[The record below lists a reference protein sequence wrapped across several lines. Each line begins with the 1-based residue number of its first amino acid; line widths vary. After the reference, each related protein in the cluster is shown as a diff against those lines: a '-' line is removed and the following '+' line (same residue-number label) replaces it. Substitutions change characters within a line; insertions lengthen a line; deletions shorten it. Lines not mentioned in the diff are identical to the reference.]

1 MPRVQAQYTPR
12 ATGLQQV
19 QSPQV
24 QTVAPRYDT
33 PQEDDA
39 TRLARAL
46 GVLNVGQLTNSLE
59 QIQKNNDDD
68 TRKEAAA
75 YANSMTMEDLGKK
88 VRSGEVLP
96 SQSPV
101 FGATVQH
108 IYGENYRAT
117 LERDTLSKM
126 SSGEVKFATPEG
138 LDGYLTKQRN
148 EFLQGQSKY
157 TIAGFDKGWNDFR
170 VRAIGAN
177 TKLNDG
183 EAVNRGVQEA
193 SDNLSNVLL
202 TVTKPDMVGDPQA
215 GASALMSRFELLTST
230 HLLRDDARKDA
241 MTNLLVRIAGSGN
254 QGLLTEMLQQKL
266 PNNGPTVSAFLGER
280 HALTLRNMADS
291 TFDKDQRQRVDVEMA
306 PFLRTAHEGN
316 LDTKAFEAFRQRNE
330 KYITSPAYES
340 VIMADQAAKARIDKQ
355 NAQHAMIMQAQELTM
370 NAAQQAS
377 ALVAARRGHEMP
389 DIQVPTP
396 DGNLKT
402 VKGSDL
408 VAAEVERRVAAD
420 PKMSFDE
427 QVRLYANNSAENKQ
441 WKADLSSA
449 YVNIGEVGVDAQG
462 KPVGQ
467 LLPATVEALNK
478 FSIINQVS
486 TGYARELAGG
496 DNKYQLLVNLQA
508 LRESGVPDVNLAAS
522 LVNQSERNTG
532 KNIENINTR
541 VNKAVADITNPGVF
555 SGRFWGEVFSGE
567 WGNGEKNMRV
577 VQGAVRSL
585 AKAYMSANV
594 ASTGEEAV
602 KKAVE
607 YYANP
612 AVSTQ
617 INNTIYFN
625 KDLPRVPDRQ
635 DQRFWFQRY
644 MDEEVTKRLKD
655 QGIKASANEIVL
667 QPMLGGEPRY
677 MLHLNGTPL
686 GQEFLRRDVEAWI
699 TATDKKDIQE
709 RIKRLTPSAENGAA
723 SFLQEELPGGAVMIQ
738 RKPKRPN
745 GR

>member
-1 MPRVQAQYTPR
+1 MARVQAQYTPR
-12 ATGLQQV
+12 STGLQQLAT
-19 QSPQV
+19 PQV
-24 QTVAPRYDT
+24 QTVQPRYDT
-33 PQEDDA
+33 PQEDSA

-46 GVLNVGQLTNSLE
+46 GVLNVGQIAGALG
-59 QIQKNNDDD
+59 QIQQGNEDEDR
-68 TRKEAAA
+68 RKATD
-75 YANSMTMEDLGKK
+75 YANSMTMDELGKK
-88 VRSGEVLP
+88 IRSGEVLP

-108 IYGENYRAT
+108 IYGENFRST
-117 LERDTLSKM
+117 LERDTLSKLAT
-126 SSGEVKFATPEG
+126 GELKFSTPQE
-138 LDGYLTKQRN
+138 LDGYLTEQRN
-148 EFLQGQSKY
+148 EFLKDQSKY

-177 TKLNDG
+177 TKVNDN
-183 EAVNRGVQEA
+183 EAVARGVQEA
-193 SDNLSNVLL
+193 SDNLANVLL
-202 TVTKPDMVGDPQA
+202 DVSNGDNAKDPQA
-215 GASALMSRFELLTST
+215 GASALMARFELLAGT

-241 MTNLLVRIAGSGN
+241 MTNLMVRIAGSGN
-254 QGLLTEMLQQKL
+254 QALLAEMLQKKL
-266 PNNGPTVSAFLGER
+266 PNNGPTIAAFLGESR
-280 HALTLRNMADS
+280 ALSLTHAAES
-291 TFDKDQRQRVDVEMA
+291 SFDKTQRQRVDVELA
-306 PFLRTAHEGN
+306 PFLRSAHEGT
-316 LDTKAFEAFRQRNE
+316 LDAKAFEEFRKQNE

-340 VIMADQAAKARIDKQ
+340 VIMADQAAKARIDKLNQ
-355 NAQHAMIMQAQELTM
+355 QHQLLMQAQELTM
-370 NAAQQAS
+370 NAAQHAS
-377 ALVAARRGHEMP
+377 TLVAARRGHEMP

-396 DGNLKT
+396 EGTLKT

-408 VAAEVERRVAAD
+408 VTAEVERRIAAD
-420 PKMSFDE
+420 PNMTFDE

-449 YVNIGEVGVDAQG
+449 YVNIGEVGVDANG

-467 LLPATVEALNK
+467 LLKPTLEALDK
-478 FSIINQVS
+478 FAIINQVS

-496 DNKYQLLVNLQA
+496 DSKYQLLVNLQA
-508 LRESGVPDVNLAAS
+508 LREGGVADPNLAAS
-522 LVNQSERNTG
+522 LVNQSERNVG

-541 VNKAVADITNPGVF
+541 VNKAVTDITNPGIT
-555 SGRFWGEVFSGE
+555 SGRFWSEVFSGE

-585 AKAYMSANV
+585 AKAYMAANV

-625 KDLPRVPDRQ
+625 KDLPRVPDKQ
-635 DQRFWFQRY
+635 DQRFWFQRF

-655 QGIKASANEIVL
+655 QGITASAGDIVL

-699 TATDKKDIQE
+699 VNKDKEDIAK
-709 RIKRLTPSAENGAA
+709 RIKQREETKTRDQNGPYFVPPIPGEDPVTRWMTP
-723 SFLQEELPGGAVMIQ
+723 
-738 RKPKRPN
+738 
-745 GR
+745 

>member
-1 MPRVQAQYTPR
+1 MARVQAQYTPR
-12 ATGLQQV
+12 STGLQQLAT
-19 QSPQV
+19 PQV
-24 QTVAPRYDT
+24 QTVQPRYDT
-33 PQEDDA
+33 PQEDSA

-46 GVLNVGQLTNSLE
+46 GVLNAGQIGQAIG
-59 QIQKNNDDD
+59 QIQQGN
-68 TRKEAAA
+68 EAEDRRQATD
-75 YANSMTMEDLGKK
+75 YANSMTMDELGKK
-88 VRSGEVLP
+88 IRSGEVLP

-108 IYGENYRAT
+108 IYGENFRST
-117 LERDTLSKM
+117 LERDTLSKLAT
-126 SSGEVKFATPEG
+126 GELKFSTPQE
-138 LDGYLTKQRN
+138 LDGYLTEQRN
-148 EFLQGQSKY
+148 EFLKDQSKY
-157 TIAGFDKGWNDFR
+157 TVAGFDKGWNDFR
-170 VRAIGAN
+170 TRAIGAN
-177 TKLNDG
+177 TKVNDN
-183 EAVNRGVQEA
+183 EAVARGVQEA

-202 TVTKPDMVGDPQA
+202 GVTTKDPTATPTAQA
-215 GASALMSRFELLTST
+215 AALMQRYELLTT
-230 HLLRDDARKDA
+230 TQLLRDDARKDA
-241 MTNLLVRIAGSGN
+241 LGNVMVRIAGSGN
-254 QGLLTEMLQQKL
+254 QALLNEMLQQKL
-266 PNNGPTVSAFLGER
+266 PNNGPTIAAFLGESKALSLT
-280 HALTLRNMADS
+280 HAAES
-291 TFDKDQRQRVDVEMA
+291 AFDKAQRQRVDTELA
-306 PFLRTAHEGN
+306 PFLRSAHEGT
-316 LDTKAFEAFRQRNE
+316 LDTKAFEAWRQGNE
-330 KYITSPAYES
+330 KYVTSPAYES
-340 VIMADQAAKARIDKQ
+340 VIMANQAAQARIERLNQ
-355 NAQHAMIMQAQELTM
+355 QHAMILQAQQITM
-370 NAAQQAS
+370 GASQQAS
-377 ALVAARRGHEMP
+377 TLVANRRGHEMP

-396 DGNLKT
+396 EGNIKT
-402 VKGSDL
+402 IKGADL

-420 PKMSFDE
+420 PQMPFDE

-441 WKADLSSA
+441 WKADLSAA

-467 LLPATVEALNK
+467 LLPPTLEALDK
-478 FSIINQVS
+478 FKVINQVS
-486 TGYARELAGG
+486 TGYARELAGS
-496 DNKYQLLVNLQA
+496 DSKYQLLTNIQA
-508 LRESGVPDVNLAAS
+508 LRESGVTDPNLAAS
-522 LVNQSERNTG
+522 LVNQSERNVG

-541 VNKAVADITNPGVF
+541 VTKAVSEITNPGVM

-567 WGNGEKNMRV
+567 WGSGEKNLRV

-635 DQRFWFQRY
+635 DQRFWFQRF
-644 MDEEVTKRLKD
+644 MDEEVTKRLQA
-655 QGIKASANEIVL
+655 QGITADASDIVL

-709 RIKRLTPSAENGAA
+709 RIQRLNPPPLSGAD
-723 SFLQEELPGGAVMIQ
+723 SFLREETPGGAVMIQ
-738 RKPKRPN
+738 RKPKR
-745 GR
+745 